1 MGEIVIAIRTANRI
15 NTIEEHTLKV
25 IKDLPYK
32 VYIFCPENEK
42 RDYLKKYKGK
52 YTITNGGDEGP
63 HLCNQKIVDYFTINK
78 KIVQMDDDIK
88 EFLEWNGEKFIN
100 GNLQHYIEEGFRL
113 CERENYKLFGFYPD
127 KDLQDV
133 SKGLQLCKG
142 GIHGFINDKS
152 LRTIDNYSDDY
163 ERCILNYLKYG
174 GCITFNKCKIDTIY
188 KSTTIDNMKAST
200 EYMVNKYP
208 DYCSVN
214 TYPELQIKNRQY
226 CIKHHLQ
233 RQLNLITWEKNCDRP
248 NVSGLDEE
256 KTKNRQNRV
265 GFPCYSYTF
274 GYIRPRRAVKG
285 TLQLTKITEKYP
297 LIYRLAKDL
306 CKSLEPEHQFTTIT
320 INKDIVCQPHIDK
333 YNNGNSLIISIG
345 DYTEGGNLYIKEK
358 DGTIKKYDTRTP
370 LYFNGAKHLH
380 WNDRPNSQRF
390 SFVYYKSN

>member
-152 LRTIDNYSDDY
+152 LRTIARFFS
-163 ERCILNYLKYG
+163 LNVLVE
-174 GCITFNKCKIDTIY
+174 F
-188 KSTTIDNMKAST
+188 
-200 EYMVNKYP
+200 
-208 DYCSVN
+208 
-214 TYPELQIKNRQY
+214 
-226 CIKHHLQ
+226 
-233 RQLNLITWEKNCDRP
+233 QL
-248 NVSGLDEE
+248 
-256 KTKNRQNRV
+256 
-265 GFPCYSYTF
+265 Y
-274 GYIRPRRAVKG
+274 
-285 TLQLTKITEKYP
+285 
-297 LIYRLAKDL
+297 
-306 CKSLEPEHQFTTIT
+306 
-320 INKDIVCQPHIDK
+320 
-333 YNNGNSLIISIG
+333 
-345 DYTEGGNLYIKEK
+345 
-358 DGTIKKYDTRTP
+358 
-370 LYFNGAKHLH
+370 
-380 WNDRPNSQRF
+380 
-390 SFVYYKSN
+390 